1 MIKEFEFYHGVVFSK
16 LIHSIPDGIS
26 IKLYPS
32 PSNASYVINDNIGI
46 YIKHSTKRMSPWR
59 FSFQKIHQN
68 EILQMQEQLRN
79 IFVLLVCGKDG
90 VVTLSFEEL
99 KTILNDIYSET
110 EWISASRTRNK
121 EYSIKGSDGS
131 LEKKIG
137 KKDFLKK
144 ILEAI
149 KQNEEFS
156 NNSY

>member
-32 PSNASYVINDNIGI
+32 SSNASYVINDNIGI

-59 FSFQKIHQN
+59 FSFQKIHQD

-79 IFVLLVCGKDG
+79 IFVLLVCGEDG
-90 VVTLSFEEL
+90 VVNLSFEEL
-99 KTILNDIYSET
+99 KTILNDIHSET
-110 EWISASRTRNK
+110 EWISASRTKNK
-121 EYSIKGSDGS
+121 EYSIKGSDGT

-137 KKDFLKK
+137 KNDFLKK

-156 NNSY
+156 NDSY

>member
-1 MIKEFEFYHGVVFSK
+1 
-16 LIHSIPDGIS
+16 
-26 IKLYPS
+26 
-32 PSNASYVINDNIGI
+32 
-46 YIKHSTKRMSPWR
+46 MSPWR
-59 FSFQKIHQN
+59 FSFQKIHQD
-68 EILQMQEQLRN
+68 EILQMQQQLRN

-90 VVTLSFEEL
+90 VVTLSFKEL
-99 KTILNDIYSET
+99 KTILNNMHSET

-149 KQNEEFS
+149 KQNEEF
-156 NNSY
+156 

>member
-16 LIHSIPDGIS
+16 LIHNIPDGIS
-26 IKLYPS
+26 IKLYSS

-59 FSFQKIHQN
+59 FSFQKIHQD
-68 EILQMQEQLRN
+68 EILQMQQQLRN

-90 VVTLSFEEL
+90 VVTLSFKEL
-99 KTILNDIYSET
+99 KTILNNMHSET

-149 KQNEEFS
+149 KQNEEF
-156 NNSY
+156 

>member
-16 LIHSIPDGIS
+16 LIHSISDGIS
-26 IKLYPS
+26 VKLYPS

-46 YIKHSTKRMSPWR
+46 YIKYSTKRMSPWR
-59 FSFQKIHQN
+59 FSFQKKHQD

-99 KTILNDIYSET
+99 KTILNDIHSET

-149 KQNEEFS
+149 KQNEEF
-156 NNSY
+156 

>member
-16 LIHSIPDGIS
+16 LIHNIPDGIS
-26 IKLYPS
+26 IKLYSS

-59 FSFQKIHQN
+59 FSFQKIHQD
-68 EILQMQEQLRN
+68 EILQMQQQLRN

-90 VVTLSFEEL
+90 VVTLSFKEL
-99 KTILNDIYSET
+99 KTILNNMHSET

-121 EYSIKGSDGS
+121 EYSIKGSDRS

-149 KQNEEFS
+149 KQNEEF
-156 NNSY
+156 

>member
-16 LIHSIPDGIS
+16 LIHNIPEGIS

-59 FSFQKIHQN
+59 FSFQKCHQD
-68 EILQMQEQLRN
+68 EIFDMQKGLN
-79 IFVLLVCGKDG
+79 NVFVLLVCGEDG
-90 VVTLSFEEL
+90 VVALSYEEL
-99 KTILNDIYSET
+99 KTILDYTHDEI

-121 EYSIKGSDGS
+121 DYEIKGSDGK

-137 KKDFLKK
+137 KIDFLKK
-144 ILEAI
+144 LSDSISQ
-149 KQNEEFS
+149 K
-156 NNSY
+156 

>member
-16 LIHSIPDGIS
+16 LIHSIPEGFS
-26 IKLYPS
+26 IKLYQS
-32 PSNASYVINDNIGI
+32 SSNASYVINDNIGI
-46 YIKHSTKRMSPWR
+46 YVKHSTKRMTPWR
-59 FSFQKIHQN
+59 FSFQKVHQD
-68 EILQMQEQLRN
+68 EILQMQKQFQT
-79 IFVLLVCGKDG
+79 IFVLLVCGNDG

-99 KTILNDIYSET
+99 KTILNDSHSET

-121 EYSIKGSDGS
+121 EYSIKGSDGV

-137 KKDFLKK
+137 KSDFLKK

-149 KQNEEFS
+149 EQNEEFS

>member
-59 FSFQKIHQN
+59 FSFQKVHQD
-68 EILQMQEQLRN
+68 EILQMQEQFRN

-90 VVTLSFEEL
+90 IVTLSFEEL
-99 KTILNDIYSET
+99 KTILNDIHSET
-110 EWISASRTRNK
+110 EWISASRMRNK

-149 KQNEEFS
+149 KQNDEFS

>member
-16 LIHSIPDGIS
+16 LIHNIPDGIS
-26 IKLYPS
+26 IKLYSS

-59 FSFQKIHQN
+59 FSFQKIHQD
-68 EILQMQEQLRN
+68 EILQMQQQLRN

-90 VVTLSFEEL
+90 VVTLSFKEL
-99 KTILNDIYSET
+99 KRILNDMHSET
-110 EWISASRTRNK
+110 EGISASRTRNK

-149 KQNEEFS
+149 KQNEEF
-156 NNSY
+156 

>member
-26 IKLYPS
+26 IKLYSS

-59 FSFQKIHQN
+59 FSFQKTHQD

-79 IFVLLVCGKDG
+79 IFILLVCGKDG

-99 KTILNDIYSET
+99 KTILNDIHSET

-121 EYSIKGSDGS
+121 EYGIKGSDGS
-131 LEKKIG
+131 LEQKIG
-137 KKDFLKK
+137 KTDFLKK